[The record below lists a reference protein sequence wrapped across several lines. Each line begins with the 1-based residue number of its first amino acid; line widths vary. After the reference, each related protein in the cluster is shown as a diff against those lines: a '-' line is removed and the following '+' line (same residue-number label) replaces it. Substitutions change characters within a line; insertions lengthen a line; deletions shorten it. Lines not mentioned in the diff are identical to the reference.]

1 MQRASGTL
9 SDGYTVPDQ
18 SIMTKSSKRVEVM
31 ALQVKARRSPI
42 KSNQRSEEGQ

>member
-31 ALQVKARRSPI
+31 ALQARRSPI